1 MLIRYAPMH
10 SPCDPAAGLMHLPTG
25 RQKGRRWPAATRRP
39 FALVTRCQ
47 GALENEKM
55 SELPNLELA
64 GQEVGGFGAGFGVI
78 PCTRFSR

>member
-1 MLIRYAPMH
+1 
-10 SPCDPAAGLMHLPTG
+10 
-25 RQKGRRWPAATRRP
+25 
-39 FALVTRCQ
+39 LVTRCQ

-78 PCTRFSR
+78 PCTRFSRNVSTAGQSWALRVSFHTATPKVLVAAAYT